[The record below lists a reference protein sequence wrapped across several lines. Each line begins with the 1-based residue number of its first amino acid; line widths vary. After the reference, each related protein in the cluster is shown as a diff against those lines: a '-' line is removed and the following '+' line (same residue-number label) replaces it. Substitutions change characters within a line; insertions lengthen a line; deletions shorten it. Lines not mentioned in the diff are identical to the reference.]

1 MGIIILVVM
10 FAFIAIVWDLSSIS
24 QFYAAAKQAQ
34 ATIEVAR
41 VPQIFATGYLIAI
54 LIIVL
59 LILAGLVTVIGTL
72 WLLYRLG
79 VKPTFKRAGTLRR
92 RSTRLRQFYDQQITP
107 PLSQQDSLNQ
117 LNQMMANQIYMQM
130 QSDMHRQN
138 QEQLNFPKDDNNRWP
153 LPMQ

>member
-1 MGIIILVVM
+1 MGIIILVVL
-10 FAFIAIVWDLSSIS
+10 FAIIAIVWGLPSIS
-24 QFYAAAKQAQ
+24 QSFAAAKQAQ

-41 VPQIFATGYLIAI
+41 AVQISATGYLIAI
-54 LIIVL
+54 LVIVL
-59 LILAGLVTVIGTL
+59 VILAGLVTVIGTL

-79 VKPTFKRAGTLRR
+79 VKPTFMRAGTLHR
-92 RSTRLRQFYDQQITP
+92 RSSRLWQFDDQQITP
-107 PLSQQDSLNQ
+107 PLSQQASLNQ